1 MGIIVEL
8 QIKTAIER
16 LADEGVP
23 IAALARATQSGRDD
37 IYGVL
42 RDAVEHGRLTELP
55 ASDWPPGQSRKARI
69 GSGRASQV
77 DGATVLLLLMKTFEI
92 TRQQALLMREMLLRA
107 QATREQ
113 LYAAA
118 QQAHEHDDE
127 DTEPKIVQVVI
138 CKLRKRLIRRAL
150 VRRVGYS
157 VKINTIWSGGYY
169 IDRKQR
175 LAIFDTIKLVG
186 NVEPES

>member
-1 MGIIVEL
+1 MGSDVESTL
-8 QIKTAIER
+8 KSAIER

-23 IAALARATQSGRDD
+23 IAALARAAQSGRDC

-42 RDAVEHGRLTELP
+42 RDAMEHGRITELP
-55 ASDWPPGQSRKARI
+55 PSDWPPGQHRKARM

-77 DGATVLLLLMKTFEI
+77 DPNTVLLLLMKTFEI

-113 LYAAA
+113 LYEAA

-138 CKLRKRLIRRAL
+138 CKLRKRLERKAL
-150 VRRVGYS
+150 VKRVGYK
-157 VKINTIWSGGYY
+157 VAIITIWSGGYY
-169 IDRKQR
+169 ITRKQR
-175 LAIFDTIKLVG
+175 LSIFETIGIVG
-186 NVEPES
+186 NVEPEQ